1 MPVKLNGS
9 TSGSVTL
16 DAPAVAGTTTITLP
30 STSGTINISGTANEV
45 PAGSAAAPSI
55 YSTGDTNTGIFF
67 PAADTVGVATSGTEQ
82 VRVASAGQIGIGG
95 ANYGTSGQVLT
106 SGGAAAAPSWAD
118 ASAGAWKLIQT
129 QTASAS
135 SSIDFTNLSGY
146 SRLRLSAQNIT
157 VSSTATDHILRLS
170 SDNGA
175 TFISTSTYNNKGAY
189 PSSVTATGYVSSNDE
204 FFALHPIGNGT
215 YTGLAYEML
224 IENFNIAQRT
234 ILYGP
239 SSKQCSGPTDRI
251 MFSSQT
257 GLTAMN
263 AIRILQSS
271 GTITTGT
278 FILEGIVG

>member
-1 MPVKLNGS
+1 
-9 TSGSVTL
+9 
-16 DAPAVAGTTTITLP
+16 
-30 STSGTINISGTANEV
+30 
-45 PAGSAAAPSI
+45 
-55 YSTGDTNTGIFF
+55 
-67 PAADTVGVATSGTEQ
+67 
-82 VRVASAGQIGIGG
+82 
-95 ANYGTSGQVLT
+95 
-106 SGGAAAAPSWAD
+106 
-118 ASAGAWKLIQT
+118 
-129 QTASAS
+129 
-135 SSIDFTNLSGY
+135 
-146 SRLRLSAQNIT
+146 LRLSAQNIT

-175 TFISTSTYNNKGAY
+175 TFISTSTYNNKSAY
-189 PSSVTATGYVSSNDE
+189 PSSVTATGYRESTDA

-224 IENFNIAQRT
+224 ITNFNIAQRT

-239 SSKQCSGPTDRI
+239 SSKQSTGLLERI
-251 MFSSQT
+251 MFSMQT